1 MCDVGHVYDFPKCL
15 ELSRMKCKLLLA
27 TIGGLLAI
35 HFPQTHAQI
44 TVNSNTSWSATSP
57 PPVGYKQ
64 GITIAN
70 GAKLSIVGL
79 QGQNQLQINPNAT
92 IRIVEGSI
100 IAEST
105 HFKMGKDAKIFLEK
119 PCDAELTVTN
129 CEFFSNNHETWE
141 GIEIG
146 MSGCIVDVQFDLEP
160 TADNSGNCT
169 KAEWAGVLS
178 PTVSK
183 VIANQCKFQNARI
196 ALHSNGDIHTNTGG
210 GVIRT
215 RECTFLNCE
224 KGIRIAGWNKASPN
238 ASFIMTCDF
247 VWEDDLVFGKSDL
260 AHVALENLGESGVNI
275 GGSHFLNTISGK
287 HPASNRGTGI
297 HAINSDFSIS
307 KDGDKCCGERTECPD
322 NCFDAPKTSRR
333 NEFELLGKGIKYQGG
348 NDGKILACRYS
359 DFKNCKKGIDVDDCL
374 DGAVGRN
381 TFTIVKQDIDN
392 FYPSGTSTNPGI
404 IDVHFNKSSGLRIY
418 ENTFTAN
425 LEYIVGVRLENPDQ
439 SQTSFIRRNRF
450 NSTLTLNRLCGPQV
464 RAIDLYGN
472 NNHLDITCNEF
483 IEQVYDLHLDDAA
496 TLDDLPDIK
505 VHGNRKYNRNMWSN
519 LPAANN
525 PTIPNFKWKT
535 LGCASNIY
543 SGVNSVTVYDRFYR
557 LGADNM
563 RFEEFSYPQFN
574 PATSPNFTTVGGRCP
589 SSQDDDSDPECVSC
603 NTDCEQLETHKVE
616 TGGIRGLDTYQNG
629 FIRIY
634 PNPSNGVFTV
644 ALISK
649 QFGDSPKL
657 KIYNAYGQVVHIENL
672 FKRSVSLSKESL
684 NLSSGMY
691 FVKVEG
697 NHIGSTLKL
706 IVQ

>member
-15 ELSRMKCKLLLA
+15 ELSRMKCKSLLA

-210 GVIRT
+210 GIIRT

-247 VWEDDLVFGKSDL
+247 IWEDDLVFGKSDL

-359 DFKNCKKGIDVDDCL
+359 DFKNCKKGIDVDNCL
-374 DGAVGRN
+374 DGALGRN

-439 SQTSFIRRNRF
+439 SQTSFVRRNTF
-450 NSTLTLNRLCGPQV
+450 SNPTQVLASCGPQV
-464 RAIDLYGN
+464 RAIDIYGKN
-472 NNHLDITCNEF
+472 DYLDITCNDF
-483 IEQVYDLHLDDAA
+483 KNQVYDVYINNFASLNDIPDRSVHTGKYKFNNNNWS
-496 TLDDLPDIK
+496 TLPT
-505 VHGNRKYNRNMWSN
+505 NT
-519 LPAANN
+519 ANA
-525 PTIPNFKWKT
+525 PPLGKWQT
-535 LGCASNIY
+535 QGCASNVCLDVQTSSTTIF
-543 SGVNSVTVYDRFYR
+543 DRFGY
-557 LGADNM
+557 LGFNNM
-563 RFEEFSYPQFN
+563 KFDVTTFGIESY
-574 PATSPNFTTVGGRCP
+574 S
-589 SSQDDDSDPECVSC
+589 
-603 NTDCEQLETHKVE
+603 
-616 TGGIRGLDTYQNG
+616 IM
-629 FIRIY
+629 
-634 PNPSNGVFTV
+634 
-644 ALISK
+644 
-649 QFGDSPKL
+649 
-657 KIYNAYGQVVHIENL
+657 IYNRWGEQIFSGSNEGWTAESAMEGNYAYTIALKTADGKIIL
-672 FKRSVSLSKESL
+672 KSGMVSL
-684 NLSSGMY
+684 
-691 FVKVEG
+691 
-697 NHIGSTLKL
+697 LK
-706 IVQ
+706 